1 MRLGQAA
8 IEALRAE
15 ITGCL
20 KPGDELVVACPV
32 ALKGTSVIAK
42 NKKDKLAERFS
53 AGFIQNCVSLRDD
66 YGAGSIVW
74 KIAQEADAS
83 ALYAMGE
90 GGFLSA
96 LWKMAEASEV
106 GLEADF
112 RKVPIRQETIEV
124 CEIFDL
130 NPYKLQ
136 ADGLESAEVK
146 HWYRDFAMRDLWQRS
161 SVRLTAVMTGFST
174 VAEVPA
180 IWNVRQRMN
189 CSNFSKSNCR
199 KLKRQ
204 FSKKRQTINNKR
216 NKKKMAKL
224 NIVLHEPEIPA
235 NTGNI
240 GRTCVATGTRLHLI
254 EPLGFSLSEKALKRA
269 GMDYWKDLDV
279 TTYLDFEDFLEK
291 NPGAKIYYATTK
303 APQTYTDVHYEEDCY
318 IMFGKES
325 AGIPEDILVN
335 NQETCVR
342 IPMIGDIRSLNLS
355 NSVAIVLYE
364 ALRQNNFDHMNLEGH
379 LRNYDWK

>member
-1 MRLGQAA
+1 MGMFNPKNRKVITAIIANHSGTGNGSADSSVSDRIINFRRKRMRLGQAA
-8 IEALRAE
+8 MEALRAE

-53 AGFIQNCVSLRDD
+53 AGFIQNCVSLWDA

-130 NPYKLQ
+130 NP
-136 ADGLESAEVK
+136 
-146 HWYRDFAMRDLWQRS
+146 
-161 SVRLTAVMTGFST
+161 
-174 VAEVPA
+174 
-180 IWNVRQRMN
+180 
-189 CSNFSKSNCR
+189 
-199 KLKRQ
+199 
-204 FSKKRQTINNKR
+204 
-216 NKKKMAKL
+216 
-224 NIVLHEPEIPA
+224 
-235 NTGNI
+235 
-240 GRTCVATGTRLHLI
+240 
-254 EPLGFSLSEKALKRA
+254 
-269 GMDYWKDLDV
+269 
-279 TTYLDFEDFLEK
+279 
-291 NPGAKIYYATTK
+291 
-303 APQTYTDVHYEEDCY
+303 
-318 IMFGKES
+318 
-325 AGIPEDILVN
+325 
-335 NQETCVR
+335 
-342 IPMIGDIRSLNLS
+342 
-355 NSVAIVLYE
+355 
-364 ALRQNNFDHMNLEGH
+364 
-379 LRNYDWK
+379 